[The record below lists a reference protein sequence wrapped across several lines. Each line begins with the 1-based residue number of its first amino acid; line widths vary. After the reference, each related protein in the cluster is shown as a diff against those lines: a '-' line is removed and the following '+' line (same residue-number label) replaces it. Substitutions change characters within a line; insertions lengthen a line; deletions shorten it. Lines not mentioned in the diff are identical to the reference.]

1 MVVAPR
7 SPVKDIRISCR
18 MRAMAFVVGGL
29 LLSACSQAPPK
40 RTDSTLPIGVIT
52 AIAPGGFPCAASKE
66 SLPELMKWQ
75 KVVSAVD
82 PPDDSSDNLAD
93 ALMRTKS
100 IMLHSKD
107 LVKVLDKEPGIL
119 KVRVMNYGS
128 FGFSYMGETAKGCWL
143 ADESL
148 LH

>member
-1 MVVAPR
+1 MVMANR
-7 SPVKDIRISCR
+7 LPVRQGIVGT
-18 MRAMAFVVGGL
+18 VVVCGL
-29 LLSACSQAPPK
+29 LLSGCSQALPQ

-66 SLPELMKWQ
+66 SLPELMKRQ
-75 KVVSAVD
+75 KVAADVD
-82 PPDDSSDNLAD
+82 APDDSFNNLAD

-119 KVRVMNYGS
+119 KVSVVEHHS
-128 FGFSYMGETAKGCWL
+128 GFAFPYMDEAAKGCWL
-143 ADESL
+143 ADEAL